1 MCILSWSSQF
11 LQVSL
16 SENCLFL
23 RTDNIH
29 KQIHVAV
36 HIFVT
41 NQGDYCAWQS
51 LNNFWHISDNIFTT
65 FLWIP
70 LFYFNYQSKSKTTEG
85 GVDMTNAGFSPVQ
98 VVMPLSLIVVK
109 SKKLLHDCINYKHT
123 CFLFESHLPLYQN
136 HLSLDCLLVLQREQL
151 LQPES

>member
-1 MCILSWSSQF
+1 MKIIITLYRFQKSARIFLLGHYMCILSWSSQF

-109 SKKLLHDCINYKHT
+109 SKEAVTWLYKL
-123 CFLFESHLPLYQN
+123 
-136 HLSLDCLLVLQREQL
+136 
-151 LQPES
+151 

>member
-29 KQIHVAV
+29 KQIHVQC
-36 HIFVT
+36 IFL
-41 NQGDYCAWQS
+41 WQIKVITA
-51 LNNFWHISDNIFTT
+51 LGKVWITFDTFQTT
-65 FLWIP
+65 FLQLSYGFYYFILITNQSLRP
-70 LFYFNYQSKSKTTEG
+70 LRVGLTWQMLDFHQFR
-85 GVDMTNAGFSPVQ
+85 
-98 VVMPLSLIVVK
+98 LSCHWAWLLLNQ
-109 SKKLLHDCINYKHT
+109 KKLLHDCINYKHT